1 MRGYSSLGDRDDL
14 PVSSSTCAA
23 CNAMRGADTALGA
36 QGTPKTSFPLP
47 GDFHDLP
54 MHALRY
60 AEQPHPRKRTG
71 PILAIPKKL
80 LLNGATYHT
89 ALTSAL
95 AVLLSRRA
103 GAL

>member
-1 MRGYSSLGDRDDL
+1 MRAVLRALLALSFLAARFASISAVSITKHACIADMRGYSSLGDRDDL

-54 MHALRY
+54 MHALC
-60 AEQPHPRKRTG
+60 EDQ
-71 PILAIPKKL
+71 
-80 LLNGATYHT
+80 N
-89 ALTSAL
+89 
-95 AVLLSRRA
+95 
-103 GAL
+103 